1 MSTQPEGLLLEL
13 LRATA
18 LGDQIAFAELYRITS
33 AKLYAIASRM
43 LRRADTASDALQE
56 AYVRIWTQSG
66 DYDVDKGQPIHWMAA
81 IVRHVCVDMLRR
93 TASQPLPSPDLQEI
107 EEVVPPHDIV
117 SVDIDRCLRRLD
129 ATQSKAI
136 LMAFYFGLSHAELAQ
151 VFAVPLGTMKSIIR
165 RALARLKE
173 CLDPDDVNA

>member
-1 MSTQPEGLLLEL
+1 MSTQPEELLLEL

-18 LGDQIAFAELYRITS
+18 LRDQIAFELYRITS
-33 AKLYAIASRM
+33 GKLYAIASRM
-43 LRRADTASDALQE
+43 LRRADTASDA
-56 AYVRIWTQSG
+56 YVRIWTQSG
-66 DYDVDKGQPIHWMAA
+66 HYDVDKGQPIQWMAS
-81 IVRHVCVDMLRR
+81 IVRHACVDMLRR
-93 TASQPLPSPDLQEI
+93 SASQPLPSPDLKEI

-117 SVDIDRCLRRLD
+117 SADIDRCLRRLD

-151 VFAVPLGTMKSIIR
+151 VFAVPLGTMKSTIR
-165 RALARLKE
+165 RALAKLKE

>member
-1 MSTQPEGLLLEL
+1 MLTQPEELLLEL

-33 AKLYAIASRM
+33 GKLYAIASRM

-81 IVRHVCVDMLRR
+81 IVRHVCIDMLRR
-93 TASQPLPSPDLQEI
+93 TASPTSAQSRPSG
-107 EEVVPPHDIV
+107 
-117 SVDIDRCLRRLD
+117 DRGSRSTSRYRVGRCRPVLETPRRDAVQGNLNGVLLR
-129 ATQSKAI
+129 AI
-136 LMAFYFGLSHAELAQ
+136 
-151 VFAVPLGTMKSIIR
+151 T
-165 RALARLKE
+165 
-173 CLDPDDVNA
+173 C

>member
-1 MSTQPEGLLLEL
+1 MSTQPEELLLEL

-33 AKLYAIASRM
+33 GKLYAIASRM

-56 AYVRIWTQSG
+56 AYVRIWRQSG
-66 DYDVDKGQPIHWMAA
+66 DYDVDKGQPIHWMTA
-81 IVRHVCVDMLRR
+81 IVRHVCIDMLRR

-107 EEVVPPHDIV
+107 EAVVPPHDIV

-129 ATQSKAI
+129 ATQSEAI

-151 VFAVPLGTMKSIIR
+151 FFAVPLGTMKSTIR
-165 RALARLKE
+165 RGLARLKE